1 MNYRAVFF
9 SGSTAMLDAVE
20 TAGNFGIDAAHAVDY
35 RTDNKTF
42 ESGPEGSNRRGF

>member
-1 MNYRAVFF
+1 
-9 SGSTAMLDAVE
+9 MLDAVE

-35 RTDNKTF
+35 RADNKTF